1 MAKDM
6 RGLEVGQRERLT
18 TTQTDI
24 LTVRGPRAPVDR
36 RVFRIL
42 PIFCP

>member
-1 MAKDM
+1 M

-24 LTVRGPRAPVDR
+24 LTVRVFCR
-36 RVFRIL
+36 REGKRFGCFVSDL
-42 PIFCP
+42 CVGA